1 MNKQLPL
8 DFFASPL
15 YYVEERWDTPPVIR
29 ETTFGAFLREFCE
42 GDPAQALY
50 ICEATEEVPVWHGP
64 NADLRYDSYRY
75 GSNDPSDAPDEWK
88 EVTRYEVREG
98 RYSAVKR
105 DRLVDTFDTEEEA
118 EEYLLNCLHWN
129 YTEGWCGDTPYSAAT
144 REECDAYAAELMKN
158 TSAGL

>member
-8 DFFASPL
+8 EFFESPL

-42 GDPAQALY
+42 GDPAQAMY
-50 ICEATEEVPVWHGP
+50 IKEVTEEVPVWH
-64 NADLRYDSYRY
+64 S
-75 GSNDPSDAPDEWK
+75 DPDDDKTTLDEWK

-105 DRLVDTFDTEEEA
+105 DRLVDAFETEQEA
-118 EEYLLNCLHWN
+118 EEYLLNCLHLN
-129 YTEGWCGDTPYSAAT
+129 YTEGRCGDTPYSAAT
-144 REECDAYAAELMKN
+144 REECDEYAAELMKN

>member
-8 DFFASPL
+8 DFFSTPI
-15 YYVEERWDTPPVIR
+15 YYVLERRDTPPVIR

-42 GDPAQALY
+42 GDPAQAMY
-50 ICEATEEVPVWHGP
+50 IKEVIEEVPVWH
-64 NADLRYDSYRY
+64 
-75 GSNDPSDAPDEWK
+75 SDQDDDKTTLDEWL
-88 EVTRYEVREG
+88 EFTRYEVREG

-105 DRLVDTFDTEEEA
+105 DRLVDAFETEEEA

-129 YTEGWCGDTPYSAAT
+129 YMEGWCGDTPYSAAT
-144 REECDAYAAELMKN
+144 REECEAYVAELMKN

>member
-15 YYVEERWDTPPVIR
+15 YYVEERRDTPPVIR

-50 ICEATEEVPVWHGP
+50 IKEVTEEVPVWHSDP
-64 NADLRYDSYRY
+64 NDADKTVS
-75 GSNDPSDAPDEWK
+75 DEWQ

-105 DRLVDTFDTEEEA
+105 DRLVDTFDTKEEA
-118 EEYLLNCLHWN
+118 QEYLLNRLHLN
-129 YTEGWCGDTPYSAAT
+129 YTEGRCGDTPYSAAT
-144 REECDAYAAELMKN
+144 REECDAYAAELMKK